1 MPLYAPLL
9 GCVQKV
15 FEPRN
20 ILAKAIN
27 KSGRIYQDRS
37 CRGRQRVCLGS
48 SAAERRLCNPCLES
62 AGLKRAVGRGFN
74 PPPGLQTLRVI
85 TSFVRN
91 LIMFWIWAENPS

>member
-1 MPLYAPLL
+1 MLLYEPLL

-15 FEPRN
+15 SKSRN

-27 KSGRIYQDRS
+27 SLGRIYQDRS

-74 PPPGLQTLRVI
+74 PPPGLQNLPVI
-85 TSFVRN
+85 TRVVRD
-91 LIMFWIWAENPS
+91 LIMLRIWAEIPS